1 VDNDA
6 PPVIRAIPVF
16 ALSTLGL
23 ALAIHAADAQTGY
36 YNLDSG
42 RPTRI
47 EDAVPT
53 PRGELE
59 AQFLPL
65 RGEWVGGGTARQ
77 RLEPK
82 LAYGVLP
89 MTEIELRVP
98 LVRSQSPGSV
108 ATVGIA
114 SAAFGA
120 LHAFN
125 VESGWPAL
133 ALAGEVVLPV
143 GSLSAPTTSYAVK
156 GLLTKTLSFGRIEL
170 NAGGGTWSIRVP
182 PPGPV
187 ATPNQCGDP
196 GQPPCLPPD
205 VPCSVVP
212 PTAGG
217 LSFAC
222 APSTITTFSVASAG
236 TQRATG
242 AHWTAA
248 FGIDHTFPFVSTLV
262 VTDVVVDRFEG
273 LYPLDDWT
281 AELGMRKQ
289 LTPQVVGDF
298 GVSRR
303 FAGTTQAT
311 WVTLGLSYSLPLT
324 RG

>member
-1 VDNDA
+1 MMRTRSLA
-6 PPVIRAIPVF
+6 E
-16 ALSTLGL
+16 LSMLGL
-23 ALAIHAADAQTGY
+23 LLAARAANAQTGY

-47 EDAVPT
+47 EDALPT

-65 RGEWVGGGTARQ
+65 RGEWVSDGTARQ
-77 RLEPK
+77 RVEPK
-82 LAYGVLP
+82 LSYGVLP

-98 LVRSQSPGSV
+98 LVRSQSPGSA

-114 SAAFGA
+114 SAAVSA

-125 VESGWPAL
+125 VETRWPAL
-133 ALAGEVVLPV
+133 AITGEVVLPV
-143 GSLSAPTTSYAVK
+143 GSLSAPTTSYSVK
-156 GLLTKTLSFGRIEL
+156 GLLTKTLPFGRVEV
-170 NAGGGTWSIRVP
+170 NAGGGTWSIRLP

-205 VPCSVVP
+205 VPCSVAP
-212 PTAGG
+212 ANASG

-222 APSTITTFSVASAG
+222 APSTIASFSSAAPT
-236 TQRATG
+236 TQRGSG

-248 FGIDHTFPFVSTLV
+248 LGFDHTFPLVSTLIV
-262 VTDVVVDRFEG
+262 ADVVVDRFDG
-273 LYPLDDWT
+273 LYPLNDWT
-281 AELGMRKQ
+281 AEVGMRKQ
-289 LTPQVVGDF
+289 LTPKVVADL

-311 WVTLGLSYSLPLT
+311 WVTLGTSYSVPVW
-324 RG
+324 